1 MERALTV
8 GRALM
13 IIVIQLCLIVQPVL
27 FHQLHPSHVNG
38 QLKSVAV
45 TVENG
50 SLQAKNIKF
59 TASLAQ

>member
-1 MERALTV
+1 
-8 GRALM
+8 M
-13 IIVIQLCLIVQPVL
+13 ITVIQLCLIVKPVL

-38 QLKSVAV
+38 QLKSAAV

-59 TASLAQ
+59 TALLAQ